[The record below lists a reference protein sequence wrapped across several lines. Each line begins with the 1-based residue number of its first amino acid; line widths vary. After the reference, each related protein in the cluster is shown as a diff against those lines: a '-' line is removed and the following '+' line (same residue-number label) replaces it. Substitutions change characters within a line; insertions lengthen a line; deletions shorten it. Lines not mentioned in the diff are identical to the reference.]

1 MKIKTRGPTLL
12 AGLAMF
18 KMFFG
23 AGNIVFSL
31 AIGQFAN
38 DKNIWALLGLLI
50 TAVIVPFI
58 GVIAMS
64 LYKGDTREFFSR
76 TGKVPGFL
84 VVLVILALIGP
95 FGAIPRCLTLSHST
109 VQMLL
114 PNTPL
119 WLFGLL
125 ACGFIL
131 FCTIKKNRLMQILG
145 YFFAPALILLI
156 TIIVAKGLWGAP
168 EMVHSDLTRGT
179 AFTHGLLEGYNTLDL
194 LPAFFFSSIV
204 VSLLQKTKPEYF
216 EGEGSERRIFKLM
229 LKASGVGAFLI
240 GSIYIG
246 FSFLAAHYHQSLI
259 GVKPEVLFSTLA
271 WTILGPWGEA
281 FTCLSVLV
289 SCIATSIALTAVFG
303 DFIHKEVFKE
313 KFDYRIWHALTVAIA
328 FAFCFL
334 GFSGIVR
341 MLAPV
346 LQICYPALLMLTLL
360 NICNK
365 MFNFSRGAKIAVPAT
380 FVGTWL
386 LQNPTL
392 PAKMLKFFAR

>member
-1 MKIKTRGPTLL
+1 MKIKTRGTTLL

-31 AIGQFAN
+31 AIGQYAN
-38 DKNIWALLGLLI
+38 DQNLWALLGLLI

-76 TGKVPGFL
+76 TGKIPGFL
-84 VVLVILALIGP
+84 VALVILALIGP

-109 VQMLL
+109 FQMLI
-114 PNTPL
+114 PQTPM
-119 WLFGLL
+119 WLFGAL
-125 ACGFIL
+125 ACGFIF
-131 FCTIKKNRLMQILG
+131 FCTVKKNKLMQILG
-145 YFFAPALILLI
+145 YFFAPALIFLIAIIVSKGLI
-156 TIIVAKGLWGAP
+156 TAP
-168 EMVHSDLTRGT
+168 EMAKSDLAAGA

-204 VSLLQKTKPEYF
+204 VSLLQRTKPEYF
-216 EGEGSERRIFKLM
+216 EGEGSEKRVFKLM
-229 LKASGVGAFLI
+229 LKASGIGAFLI

-246 FSFLAAHYHQSLI
+246 FSFLAAHYHESLV

-271 WTILGPWGEA
+271 WEILGPWGGI

-303 DFIHKEVFKE
+303 DFLHKEVFKE
-313 KFDYRIWHALTVAIA
+313 KFDYRIFHGLTVVIA
-328 FAFCFL
+328 FVFCFL
-334 GFSGIVR
+334 GFSGIVK
-341 MLAPV
+341 MLAPI
-346 LQICYPALLMLTLL
+346 LQVGYPALLMLTLL
-360 NICNK
+360 NICHK
-365 MFNFSRGAKIAVPAT
+365 MFRFSRGAKIAVPLT

-392 PAKMLKFFAR
+392 PAKVLKFFAR